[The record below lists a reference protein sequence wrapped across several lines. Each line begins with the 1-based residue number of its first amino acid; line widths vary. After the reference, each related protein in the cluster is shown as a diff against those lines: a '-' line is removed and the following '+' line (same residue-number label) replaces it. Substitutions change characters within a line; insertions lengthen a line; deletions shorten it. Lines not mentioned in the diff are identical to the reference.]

1 MIVGGVLLYSY
12 TYQWFQPEGP
22 VERRW
27 RATLS
32 GVAFGG
38 LAVVLMIARIQIRDG
53 TVIDL
58 RAVPIALV
66 ALFEGWPAALISFAI
81 VALVCW
87 AQGAA
92 GASVEIVAALA
103 TAAAGALV
111 HAWARRRGGLAFP
124 QVAALVAAVSVIQL
138 TALAA
143 LPRGVELLGAL
154 WLPYL
159 AGFAIG
165 IGLVARLLSDVVERS
180 RLATE
185 LARFRAVVDDAS
197 DAIRIVDADTRMVLD
212 ANRRDCALSGY
223 ARAEL
228 VGRVVPEPPR
238 EAHRTEDFIQ
248 TFSVPFE
255 TRGGAVLKVDVTR
268 RTVEHDRRRYEV
280 IIYRDAAERE
290 AAESAQ
296 REALSLR
303 AVAEVAAAAAHEINN
318 PLAVVVG
325 SLGLLGK
332 RITQGDEA
340 RWIDQALAG
349 SDRIRDIVRRMG
361 RITRLE
367 RGEAYGALPAIIDIQ
382 KSSDVNTMTQG
393 KG

>member
-1 MIVGGVLLYSY
+1 VIVGGVLLYSY

-53 TVIDL
+53 VFIDL
-58 RAVPIALV
+58 RSVPIALV
-66 ALFEGWPAALISFAI
+66 ALFEGWPAALISSLI
-81 VALVCW
+81 VAVYRW
-87 AQGAA
+87 AQGGA
-92 GASVEIVAALA
+92 GAPVGVLAALA
-103 TAAAGALV
+103 TGAAGALV
-111 HAWARRRGGLAFP
+111 HAWARRGGGITARHVGVLAAAAFAI
-124 QVAALVAAVSVIQL
+124 QIAALG
-138 TALAA
+138 A
-143 LPRGVELLGAL
+143 LPRGVELLPWV

-159 AGFAIG
+159 VGYAIG
-165 IGLVARLLSDVVERS
+165 IGLVARLLRDVVERS

-185 LARFRAVVDDAS
+185 LSRFRAVVDDAS
-197 DAIRIVDADTRMVLD
+197 DAIRIVDADSRVVLD
-212 ANRRDCALSGY
+212 ANRMDCTLSGY
-223 ARAEL
+223 TREEL
-228 VGRVVPEPPR
+228 IGRVVPEPPR

-248 TFSVPFE
+248 TFAVPFQ
-255 TRGGAVLKVDVTR
+255 TRSGAVLRVDVTR

-280 IIYRDAAERE
+280 IIYRDAAGRE
-290 AAESAQ
+290 AAEAAQ
-296 REALSLR
+296 REASSLR

-332 RITQGDEA
+332 RLTQGDEA
-340 RWIDQALAG
+340 RWVDQALAG
-349 SDRIRDIVRRMG
+349 SERIRDIVLRMG

-367 RGEAYGALPAIIDIQ
+367 RGEAYGTLPAIIDIQ
-382 KSSDVNTMTQG
+382 KSSDVNTTT
-393 KG
+393 

>member
-12 TYQWFQPEGP
+12 TYQWFQPEGL

-38 LAVVLMIARIQIRDG
+38 LAVVLMIARIHIHDG
-53 TVIDL
+53 IFIDL
-58 RAVPIALV
+58 RPVPIALV
-66 ALFEGWPAALISFAI
+66 ALFEGWPAALISFVI
-81 VALVCW
+81 VAVYCW
-87 AQGAA
+87 AQGGAA
-92 GASVEIVAALA
+92 APVEIVAALA
-103 TAAAGALV
+103 TAVAGALG
-111 HAWARRRGGLAFP
+111 HAWARRRGGIAFP
-124 QVAALVAAVSVIQL
+124 HVAVLVAAVYAIQL
-138 TALAA
+138 VALAA
-143 LPRGVELLGAL
+143 QPRGVELLRST
-154 WLPYL
+154 WVPYL
-159 AGFAIG
+159 AGYLIG
-165 IGLVARLLSDVVERS
+165 IGLVARLLHDVVERS

-197 DAIRIVDADTRMVLD
+197 DAIRIVDADSRVVLD
-212 ANRRDCALSGY
+212 ANRMDCTLSGY
-223 ARAEL
+223 SRAEL
-228 VGRVVPEPPR
+228 IGRVVPEPPR

-248 TFSVPFE
+248 TFALPFE
-255 TRGGAVLKVDVTR
+255 TRSGVVLKVDVTR

-296 REALSLR
+296 REASSLR

-332 RITQGDEA
+332 RITEGDEA

-349 SDRIRDIVRRMG
+349 SDRIRDIVLRMG

-382 KSSDVNTMTQG
+382 KSSDVNTTDAR